1 MIMNDNNEYR
11 NNKKIR
17 LNPIDINPIELLI
30 LLLSSTYVWV
40 DHSSVI

>member
-17 LNPIDINPIELLI
+17 LNPIDINPMNPIEQLI
-30 LLLSSTYVWV
+30 LQLYYYY
-40 DHSSVI
+40 HQRMYG